1 MVLSRFVSFQNGGII
16 VECHVQCSHTL
27 AGEKLLPD
35 YFLDEAEDFQRE
47 WLQTQKDAGSSQA
60 SSDTA
65 ATPPAGETPEAV
77 FANVKTLLN
86 TEIVG
91 QIKATYLFVVDG
103 DHPGECNERF
113 LTCLLYT
120 SPSPRDATLS
130 RMPSSA

>member
-1 MVLSRFVSFQNGGII
+1 MALSRFVPFQNGRIT
-16 VECHVQCSHTL
+16 VECHVLCSHTL

-113 LTCLLYT
+113 LTVR
-120 SPSPRDATLS
+120 SLS
-130 RMPSSA
+130 ICIIVHIVA